1 MIFPLEQTI
10 TPQER
15 ITAMHQLPA
24 VVWLTGLSGS
34 GKSTIAVSLERR
46 LLDKGFK
53 AYLLDGDTVRSGL
66 NKDLG
71 FSEEDRKEN
80 IRRIGE
86 VCKLMHD
93 AGLIVITAFI
103 SPYQAD
109 RDFVRSLIPNKGF
122 KEVYVKASL
131 ETCESRDVKGLY
143 KKARKGII
151 KDFTGIDSPY
161 QPPLNPEVILDTEK
175 EKEDV
180 SVDILLDYLLP
191 RIGLAL

>member
-1 MIFPLEQTI
+1 MPVRLQDHGSSGNKNHLAPNRPVKKIAMIFPTEQTI
-10 TPQER
+10 TREER

-34 GKSTIAVSLERR
+34 GKSTIAASLERR

-53 AYLLDGDTVRSGL
+53 AYLLDGDSIRSGL

-71 FSEEDRKEN
+71 FSEDDRKEN

-103 SPYQAD
+103 SPFRKD
-109 RDFVRSLIPNKGF
+109 RDFVRTLITERGF
-122 KEVYVKASL
+122 NEVYLNASL
-131 ETCESRDVKGLY
+131 ETCEGR
-143 KKARKGII
+143 
-151 KDFTGIDSPY
+151 
-161 QPPLNPEVILDTEK
+161 
-175 EKEDV
+175 
-180 SVDILLDYLLP
+180 
-191 RIGLAL
+191 

>member
-10 TPQER
+10 TREER
-15 ITAMHQLPA
+15 VTAMHQLPA

-34 GKSTIAVSLERR
+34 GKSTIAVLLERR

-53 AYLLDGDTVRSGL
+53 AYLLDGDTLRSGL

-71 FSEEDRKEN
+71 FTDDDRKEN
-80 IRRIGE
+80 IRRTGE
-86 VCKLMHD
+86 VCKLMYD

-103 SPYQAD
+103 SPFQDD
-109 RDFVRSLIPNKGF
+109 RDFVRTLIPQKGF

-143 KKARKGII
+143 QKARKGII
-151 KDFTGIDSPY
+151 TQFTGIDSPY
-161 QPPLNPEVILDTEK
+161 DIPKNPEVILDTEK
-175 EKEDV
+175 DTEDQ
-180 SVDILLDYLLP
+180 SVDRLLDYLLP

>member
-1 MIFPLEQTI
+1 
-10 TPQER
+10 
-15 ITAMHQLPA
+15 MHQLPA